1 MTRYSYV
8 PLNRRSLIDDV
19 VKAEKKIEKKA
30 RETKAKE
37 KVKVEKKRAAAAFRV
52 EKKVKRNVSALK
64 KKTVSKKTDVV
75 IQSPMGGEISP
86 EAILEKTGPV
96 DKIYIRV
103 DENKAYWV
111 NGDETGSVDLW

>member
-1 MTRYSYV
+1 M
-8 PLNRRSLIDDV
+8 IDDV

-64 KKTVSKKTDVV
+64 KKTVSKKTDVLKRSLRKPALL
-75 IQSPMGGEISP
+75 IRSIS
-86 EAILEKTGPV
+86 ALTRIKR
-96 DKIYIRV
+96 I
-103 DENKAYWV
+103 
-111 NGDETGSVDLW
+111 GSTATRPDLSIFGNTASLSQVSGWMISE